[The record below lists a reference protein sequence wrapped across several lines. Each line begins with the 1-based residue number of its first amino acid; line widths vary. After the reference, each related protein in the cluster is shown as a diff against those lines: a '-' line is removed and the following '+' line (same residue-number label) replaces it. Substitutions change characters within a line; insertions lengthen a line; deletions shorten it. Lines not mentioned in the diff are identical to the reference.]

1 METNVMRNRAHVDHS
16 IVSNMQEVK
25 ETIAIQSIHKPERKF
40 GIQDLWNIRR
50 KAKLASTRVKM

>member
-16 IVSNMQEVK
+16 IVANIQEVK
-25 ETIAIQSIHKPERKF
+25 ETIAIQSAHKHHRKF

-50 KAKLASTRVKM
+50 NAKLASGRVR

>member
-16 IVSNMQEVK
+16 IVANLKEVK
-25 ETIAIQSIHKPERKF
+25 ETIAVQSNNRTARTF

-50 KAKLASTRVKM
+50 KAKLASARINK